1 VDSRDSIAI
10 IAGIIIVIFVA
21 IMVNSEYLTALQH
34 HVPVAVPTGEVSRSP
49 APDATTP
56 LLSDPITVILPDI
69 AESQD
74 LPHRISYTD
83 KPYTYPSYRI
93 PDHMETFGASEIL
106 PKTQEWVPFAF
117 VEGSRG
123 GLTEV
128 FSVPYP
134 VWVINSTVIAG
145 THPQYGI
152 FRMVLCYADS
162 GGIID
167 GEEILNQGKSYR
179 IIQTSN
185 TPVYMIISTENIDSF
200 YLRLETPKNYYEA
213 YHPA

>member
-1 VDSRDSIAI
+1 MDSRDSIAI

-21 IMVNSEYLTALQH
+21 VMVNSGYLTALQH
-34 HVPVAVPTGEVSRSP
+34 HVPVAVPTGEVPRSP

-74 LPHRISYTD
+74 LLHRISYTD

-134 VWVINSTVIAG
+134 VWVINSTVIARNSPPVRDIPHG
-145 THPQYGI
+145 TL
-152 FRMVLCYADS
+152 LCRQRRD
-162 GGIID
+162 
-167 GEEILNQGKSYR
+167 
-179 IIQTSN
+179 
-185 TPVYMIISTENIDSF
+185 
-200 YLRLETPKNYYEA
+200 
-213 YHPA
+213 H